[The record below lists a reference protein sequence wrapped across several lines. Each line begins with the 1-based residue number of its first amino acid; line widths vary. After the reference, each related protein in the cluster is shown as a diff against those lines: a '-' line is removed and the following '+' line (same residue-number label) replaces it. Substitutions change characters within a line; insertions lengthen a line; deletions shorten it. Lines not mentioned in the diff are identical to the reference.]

1 MTIIRL
7 TSVLAVFFFLSLA
20 VLAQAEE
27 WDSFGYRSFW
37 EEATPSQV
45 RECLSKGADPNE
57 KFMDRETALH
67 YAASY
72 SDDPEVVKVLI
83 NAGADLYARTGG
95 GVGGATPL
103 HWAVWN
109 NRSPSVAAVVQVLLD
124 AGADIAARDNFG
136 DSPFDWIHDESP
148 LIGTELYW
156 TLRRYGSE

>member
-1 MTIIRL
+1 MTIVRL
-7 TSVLAVFFFLSLA
+7 TSVLVVLVFVSVA
-20 VLAQAEE
+20 VLARAEE
-27 WDSFGYRSFW
+27 WDSFSYRSFW

-45 RECLSKGADPNE
+45 RECLSKGVDPNE

-72 SDDPEVVKVLI
+72 SDDPEVVRVLI
-83 NAGADLYARTGG
+83 NAGADLYARTVG

-109 NRSPSVAAVVQVLLD
+109 NTSPSVVAVVQVLLD

-136 DSPFDWIHDESP
+136 DSPFDWIHDDSP
-148 LIGTELYW
+148 LIGTEVYRI
-156 TLRRYGSE
+156 LRKYGSK